1 MKTASILRIIFVA
14 ALSLFLIEG
23 LARTSDQWAIVET
36 PILLVVWLVIILFMV
51 AIEVSVAS
59 IQRLLF
65 ETLNEEAKARYLA
78 KEAESKNSGSELLNK
93 TYRLMVGEKKA
104 RSEEEIIIDHDY
116 DGIKELDNNLPTWWV
131 YGFYATIIFA
141 VVYMARYHVFDG
153 PTQEEEYRREVAAAE
168 VSIEEYRRT
177 AKGLVDASTVV
188 MLTDAS
194 DLNAGRNIY
203 DGSCAVC
210 HRADGGGGIG
220 PNLTDNYWIL
230 GGSLSNIYE
239 VISEGGRP
247 GKGMIPWKND
257 LKPLEIAQVS
267 SYVMTMQGTNPA
279 DAKEAEGDFYASE
292 ELAEDN
298 EEATEK
304 VDRPELSEEALE
316 SDLEIDN

>member
-1 MKTASILRIIFVA
+1 MKTVSILRILFVA
-14 ALSLFLIEG
+14 ALSLFLIEV
-23 LARTSDQWAIVET
+23 LARTSEQWAIVEA
-36 PILLVVWLVIILFMV
+36 PILLAVWFVIILFMV

-78 KEAESKNSGSELLNK
+78 KEAESKNTGNVWLNK
-93 TYRLMVGEKKA
+93 TYHLLVGEKKA

-153 PTQEEEYRREVAAAE
+153 PTQEEEYRREVAAAQA
-168 VSIEEYRRT
+168 SIEEYRRT

-188 MLTDAS
+188 LLTEPS
-194 DLNAGRNIY
+194 DLNAGRAIY
-203 DGSCAVC
+203 EANCAVC

-220 PNLTDNYWIL
+220 PNLADNYWIL

-257 LKPLEIAQVS
+257 LRPLQIAQVA
-267 SYVMTMQGTNPA
+267 SYTLMFQGTNPP
-279 DAKEAEGDFYASE
+279 DAKEAEGDFFASE
-292 ELAEDN
+292 ELAEDID
-298 EEATEK
+298 EVLDK
-304 VDRPELSEEALE
+304 VDHVELSEEEVE